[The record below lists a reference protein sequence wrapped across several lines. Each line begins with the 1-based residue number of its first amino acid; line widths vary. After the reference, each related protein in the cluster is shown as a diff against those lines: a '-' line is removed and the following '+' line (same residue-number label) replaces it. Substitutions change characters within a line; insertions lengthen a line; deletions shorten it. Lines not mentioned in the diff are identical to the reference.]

1 MQKGKSNKESFF
13 SHCVHEK
20 SLSRRKS
27 RNRKRE
33 RKKGEIY
40 LKADAEKNMRW
51 KFKLRIVI

>member
-27 RNRKRE
+27 RNRE